1 MHQSPTPRL
10 LLALAITLLAVAVFS
25 WFSLR
30 QVDVLR
36 QLQSNTID
44 RHRKDSLQL
53 LRIQNNLNSL
63 GHSLRDMLTG
73 ETGYPLAAYRGELQR
88 MRLDL
93 EDALHIEDSLAPRSP
108 EQRQYLT
115 NSIAQF
121 WRSVDQVFEIADS
134 GDEQRAR
141 RMIAN
146 SLQAQQAALTVTVA
160 RLLVANNESEEQAA
174 SAIQAIYAQ
183 VERNI
188 YLLLAVVVIGILLSS
203 SSVIYYNRQIFNQL
217 ENLSEQRSTLAR
229 QLIGVQEDVLRSLS
243 RELHDEFGQILTAI
257 GTMLGRAERAG
268 LATDSPLR
276 RDISEVREIV
286 QETLEKIR
294 SLSQTLHPTV
304 LDDYGLDKA
313 IERFVPMFEKQTG
326 IQVDYA
332 KEGVGE
338 VPEGSAIHVY
348 RIFQE
353 ALNNVARHSKSKT
366 AEVRMRYQGDRLSLE
381 VEDQGVGLPENGG
394 RKGLGLVAMRERA
407 ELLKGTLTFHRSAAG
422 GTKVH
427 LEVPLS

>member
-10 LLALAITLLAVAVFS
+10 LIALAITLLAVAVFS

-30 QVDVLR
+30 QVDLLR

-53 LRIQNNLNSL
+53 LRIQNNLNTL
-63 GHSLRDMLTG
+63 GHSLRDMITG
-73 ETGYPLAAYRGELQR
+73 ESGYPLTAYRGELHR

-93 EDALHIEDSLAPRSP
+93 EDALHIEDSLALRSP
-108 EQRQYLT
+108 QQRQYLT

-121 WRSVDQVFEIADS
+121 WRSVDQVFNIAS
-134 GDEQRAR
+134 EGDETRAR

-146 SLQAQQAALTVTVA
+146 SLQAQQSALTVTVA

-174 SAIQAIYAQ
+174 SSVQAIYAQ

-217 ENLSEQRSTLAR
+217 ENLSEQRSILAR

-257 GTMLGRAERAG
+257 GTMLGRAEKKG
-268 LATDSPLR
+268 LPPDSPLR
-276 RDISEVREIV
+276 ADITEVRDIV

-326 IQVDYA
+326 IRIDFA
-332 KEGVGE
+332 KEGEGE
-338 VPEGSAIHVY
+338 VPDGSAIHVY

-353 ALNNVARHSKSKT
+353 ALNNVARHSKSRT
-366 AEVRMRYQGDRLSLE
+366 AEVRMRYQPDRLSLE
-381 VEDQGVGLPENGG
+381 IEDQGVGLPENGG
-394 RKGLGLVAMRERA
+394 RNGLGLIAMRERA
-407 ELLKGTLTFHRSAAG
+407 ELLKGTLTFQRPASG

-427 LEVPLS
+427 LEVPL